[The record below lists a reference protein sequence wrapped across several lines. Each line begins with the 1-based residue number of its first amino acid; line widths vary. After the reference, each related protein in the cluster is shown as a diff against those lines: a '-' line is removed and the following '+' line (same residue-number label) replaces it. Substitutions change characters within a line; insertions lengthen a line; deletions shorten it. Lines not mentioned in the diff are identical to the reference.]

1 VPSFLFNTL
10 LSLLIFS
17 LGHTLYVYMR
27 FKFVQDI
34 DKRIIIKGENVKL
47 IVKLSNEDLI
57 IYPYIY
63 VSFFGSHSI
72 FKANSYSQS
81 LFITPFSKKEFV
93 FDMECKYRGQYE
105 VGISEIYIE
114 DFLGLIKLR
123 YKIPETKKIIVY
135 PRIEHLN
142 KFDVFTTNSSDS
154 QSFSQGTAED
164 VNNIKDLRN
173 YSYGDSF
180 KKIHWKLT
188 ARSNT
193 LMIKNYQS
201 TSDANVNIIL
211 DLRRNS
217 YADEI
222 NIVIEDKLIE
232 AAVSVLHYYLF
243 KGISVN
249 YMYFN
254 QKLEILKA
262 SNMIEF
268 EAIYKTLSTIA
279 FNQIVSLADIVKLH
293 YESSNTSTDMII
305 FTSVL
310 DVALYNEM
318 YYAQMSNH
326 TVCLIYISPR
336 TLISERSDIVDE
348 ILNNL
353 PEIGVRTY
361 TINPDDDIKMILGG

>member
-1 VPSFLFNTL
+1 
-10 LSLLIFS
+10 
-17 LGHTLYVYMR
+17 MR